1 MWARRGEGRGAVRVR
16 PNRPALGGA
25 TWGGGAFRASSAC
38 CFEGR
43 GSLQRLSF
51 SHPSVFVFSVAT
63 FHPDPY
69 YFCGYVGGKSRSS
82 LPWGMLARCDFKLE
96 AFPTPSR

>member
-16 PNRPALGGA
+16 PNRPA
-25 TWGGGAFRASSAC
+25 AFRASSAC
-38 CFEGR
+38 RFEGR